1 MRKIESQM
9 NRAIRNKVA
18 WSSGNTCTTF
28 DSTIENCFVYLHGNH
43 IATYNYD
50 NKPDRK
56 QSGYVSEWT
65 DFEGVNLQELFHIH
79 RRLVTEKVYK
89 LTEVV

>member
-1 MRKIESQM
+1 MGYCYFNEDGEILYNSE
-9 NRAIRNKVA
+9 
-18 WSSGNTCTTF
+18 TF
-28 DSTIENCFVYLHGNH
+28 GMTFWIDNNNDFCYCPTFN
-43 IATYNYD
+43 D

-89 LTEVV
+89 LTEVVWT

>member
-1 MRKIESQM
+1 MGYCYFNEDGEILYNSE
-9 NRAIRNKVA
+9 
-18 WSSGNTCTTF
+18 TF
-28 DSTIENCFVYLHGNH
+28 GMTFLVDN
-43 IATYNYD
+43 NYDFCYCQTFID

-89 LTEVV
+89 LQVV